1 MNAIGALT
9 SGVIDFQENAIQPF
23 TTATVGETAVGLATG
38 AEAAGGA
45 AMAPVIN
52 NVVTNSSA
60 PTQIVPDSNIGSRST
75 DRDVF
80 SPLDNHSPFRFG
92 GL

>member
-1 MNAIGALT
+1 MGELT
-9 SGVIDFQENAIQPF
+9 SGIIDFQTNAVEPF
-23 TTATVGETAVGLATG
+23 TTAAVGETAVGLATG

-80 SPLDNHSPFRFG
+80 SPLDNSSPFKFA